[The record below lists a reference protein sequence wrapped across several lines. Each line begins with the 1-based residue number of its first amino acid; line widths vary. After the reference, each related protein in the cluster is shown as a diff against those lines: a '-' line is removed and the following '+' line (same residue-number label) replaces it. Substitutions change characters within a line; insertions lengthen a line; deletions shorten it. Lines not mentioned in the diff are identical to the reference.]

1 MSKMRLQ
8 EIKITITGKDR
19 NYSYTI
25 EPEEPITTIDDAIGY
40 LEATRD
46 DVEELKPEI

>member
-1 MSKMRLQ
+1 MIKLT
-8 EIKITITGKDR
+8 EIKITILGKDR

-25 EPEEPITTIDDAIGY
+25 EPEEPLTTIDDAISY